1 MCLQSLSRRER
12 ERGSEEAKE
21 RETQSCRRRSL
32 DCRRSRAR
40 KTQQRHANTERR
52 MGAAAAATSSSAA
65 DQSLEFLRAS
75 REHGAWK
82 QEALAPD
89 VVSGSLCPFDLL
101 SLHCCSC
108 SRCNSSLSLSL
119 PFAHSTLTR
128 REVKE
133 SASSLLSP
141 REKQSLP
148 RAKGDEGMLLANH
161 LGNTFPAPL
170 RERRCG
176 TRVHAS
182 GSCNTPSRISLPL
195 CELRSHDTTSS
206 LRLSLRFPF
215 LCLSL
220 LPLCLLP

>member
-1 MCLQSLSRRER
+1 M
-12 ERGSEEAKE
+12 
-21 RETQSCRRRSL
+21 
-32 DCRRSRAR
+32 
-40 KTQQRHANTERR
+40 QQ
-52 MGAAAAATSSSAA
+52 
-65 DQSLEFLRAS
+65 
-75 REHGAWK
+75 
-82 QEALAPD
+82 
-89 VVSGSLCPFDLL
+89 
-101 SLHCCSC
+101 
-108 SRCNSSLSLSL
+108 LSLSL

-220 LPLCLLP
+220 SFLFACCLEHSFPPSISFGSRLTHLVFPVSRIQRQAAKQLLSFHPK